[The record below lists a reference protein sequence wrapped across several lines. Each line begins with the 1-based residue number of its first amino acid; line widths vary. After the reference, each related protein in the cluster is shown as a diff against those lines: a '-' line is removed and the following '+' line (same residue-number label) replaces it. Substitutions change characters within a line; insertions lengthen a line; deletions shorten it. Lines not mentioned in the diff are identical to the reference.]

1 MIKSNSSV
9 SVGGSGVQ
17 IYDSHGGIFESSDFS
32 EICVKFHLFPTKTS
46 ASSSGR
52 GWGVMYEDTPM
63 YSLEV

>member
-17 IYDSHGGIFESSDFS
+17 IYDSHGGIYLKAQIFP
-32 EICVKFHLFPTKTS
+32 KFAKSHLFPTETS

-52 GWGVMYEDTPM
+52 GWGVMYEDTPI